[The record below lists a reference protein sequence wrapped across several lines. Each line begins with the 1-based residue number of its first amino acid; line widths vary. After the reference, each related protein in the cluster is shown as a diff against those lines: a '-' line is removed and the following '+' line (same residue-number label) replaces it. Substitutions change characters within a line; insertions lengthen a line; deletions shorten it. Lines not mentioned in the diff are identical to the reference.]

1 MGKFTDVCNI
11 SNRKQACFFSNLI
24 KKTYNMPRSTN
35 NAALKKSGIGM
46 SINQTIHPLDSGR
59 YNHMFLQNLNAL
71 SLLLL
76 KRAFYKI

>member
-1 MGKFTDVCNI
+1 MFATFPTE
-11 SNRKQACFFSNLI
+11 NRHIFFSNLI

-59 YNHMFLQNLNAL
+59 YSQKMESDSSWKSVQNL
-71 SLLLL
+71 
-76 KRAFYKI
+76 